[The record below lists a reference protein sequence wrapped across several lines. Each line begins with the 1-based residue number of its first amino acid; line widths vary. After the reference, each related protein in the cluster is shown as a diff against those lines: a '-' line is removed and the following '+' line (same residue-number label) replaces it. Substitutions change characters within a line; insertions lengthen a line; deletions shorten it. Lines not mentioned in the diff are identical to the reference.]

1 MIHCADYVY
10 FDKGGDGVQNNAR
23 IGRTGELA
31 WLLGVLLC
39 SLGVCFSA
47 KSGFGVSWVVAPA
60 YVLHRFLSPILP
72 WMTFG
77 AAEYLLQGTLILLLC
92 AAVQRFKWKYLLS
105 FFTAVCYGFAL
116 DFWRLLF
123 GTEVYGELWQRI
135 IACAVGAVITAFAIA
150 LYLRTYLPQ
159 QGYELVVKE
168 LTERYRFPLGRVKWL
183 YDIGSLL
190 VAILLMLLLFGRFS
204 TDMVGVGTLLLTVI
218 NTPLIT
224 LSGKLLDKYF
234 AFTPAFPRFRAQFD
248 KVCN

>member
-1 MIHCADYVY
+1 M
-10 FDKGGDGVQNNAR
+10 DKPAK
-23 IGRTGELA
+23 IGHMGEPA

-47 KSGFGVSWVVAPA
+47 KSGFGVSMVVAPA
-60 YVLHRFLSPILP
+60 YVLHRFLSPSLP

-92 AAVQRFKWKYLLS
+92 IAVRRFKWKYLLS

-123 GTEVYGELWQRI
+123 GTDVYALLWQRAV
-135 IACAVGAVITAFAIA
+135 ACAVGAVITAFAIA

-168 LTERYRFPLGRVKWL
+168 LTERYSLRLGRVKWL
-183 YDIGSLL
+183 YDISSLL
-190 VAILLMLLLFGRFS
+190 LAILLMLLLFRTFS
-204 TDMVGVGTLLLTVI
+204 TDMVGVGTLLLTIV

-224 LSGKLLDKYF
+224 LSGKLLDRF
-234 AFTPAFPRFRAQFD
+234 LAFTPAFPRFRALFD
-248 KVCN
+248 RFFN

>member
-1 MIHCADYVY
+1 MQKTAKV
-10 FDKGGDGVQNNAR
+10 
-23 IGRTGELA
+23 GRTGELA

-47 KSGFGVSWVVAPA
+47 RSGFGVSMVVAPA
-60 YVLHRFLSPILP
+60 YVLHRYLSPFIP

-77 AAEYLLQGTLILLLC
+77 AAEYLLQGVLILLLC
-92 AAVQRFKWKYLLS
+92 FAVQRFKWKYLLS

-116 DFWRLLF
+116 DFWRMLF
-123 GTEVYGELWQRI
+123 GTEVYPLLWQRI
-135 IACAVGAVITAFAIA
+135 IACLFGALVTAFSIA

-168 LTERYRFPLGRVKWL
+168 LTERYHLPMGRVKWL

-190 VAILLMLLLFGRFS
+190 LAILLMLVLFRTFS
-204 TDMVGVGTLLLTVI
+204 TDMVGIGTLLLTVI

-224 LSGKLLDKYF
+224 LFGKLLDRFF
-234 AFTPAFPRFRAQFD
+234 AFTPAFPRFRTQFD
-248 KVCN
+248 RICN

>member
-1 MIHCADYVY
+1 M
-10 FDKGGDGVQNNAR
+10 QNSAR

-47 KSGFGVSWVVAPA
+47 RSGFGVSMVVAPA
-60 YVLHRFLSPILP
+60 YVLHLYLSPSLP

-92 AAVQRFKWKYLLS
+92 VAVQRFKWKYLLS

-116 DFWRLLF
+116 DFWRMLF
-123 GTEVYGELWQRI
+123 GTEVYPLLWQRV
-135 IACAVGAVITAFAIA
+135 IACMFGALVTAFAIA

-168 LTERYRFPLGRVKWL
+168 LTERYSLRLGRVKWL
-183 YDIGSLL
+183 YDISSLL
-190 VAILLMLLLFGRFS
+190 LAILLMLVLFGTFS

-224 LSGKLLDKYF
+224 LSGKLLDRF
-234 AFTPAFPRFRAQFD
+234 FVFTPAFPRFRAQFD
-248 KVCN
+248 RLCN

>member
-1 MIHCADYVY
+1 MR
-10 FDKGGDGVQNNAR
+10 NNAKL
-23 IGRTGELA
+23 GRMGELA

-47 KSGFGVSWVVAPA
+47 KSGFGVSMVVAPA
-60 YVLHRFLSPILP
+60 YVLHRFLSPSVP

-92 AAVQRFKWKYLLS
+92 IAVQRFKWKYLLS

-123 GTEVYGELWQRI
+123 GTGVYGELWQRI
-135 IACAVGAVITAFAIA
+135 IACGVGAVITAFAIA

-168 LTERYRFPLGRVKWL
+168 LTERYRLPLGRVKWL

-190 VAILLMLLLFGRFS
+190 TAVLLMLALFRSFS
-204 TDMVGVGTLLLTVI
+204 TDMVGIGTLLLTVI

-224 LSGKLLDKYF
+224 LSGKLLDKFF
-234 AFTPAFPRFRAQFD
+234 AFDSAFPRFRARFDQFF
-248 KVCN
+248 N